1 MADPTYTYTWGFQ
14 GDQALEYNNGDSKSN
29 DLDKG
34 CLVTTVHWEVIC
46 TSSDGYTSRIYGAES
61 FEKGSS
67 MTAFDDLTKDT
78 VIGWLK
84 TKFGSDDVTEKE
96 AALKADIVL
105 QRTPTKIS
113 GQPTSWA
120 S

>member
-14 GDQALEYNNGDSKSN
+14 GENDLEYNSGDP
-29 DLDKG
+29 DKG
-34 CLVTTVHWEVIC
+34 LVTTVHWEVIC
-46 TSSDGYTSRIYGAES
+46 TSSDGYTSRIYGAED
-61 FEKGSS
+61 FTKGSS

-105 QRTPTKIS
+105 QRTPTTVS

>member
-14 GDQALEYNNGDSKSN
+14 GDKPLEYNSGDP
-29 DLDKG
+29 DKG
-34 CLVTTVHWEVIC
+34 LVTTVHWEIIC
-46 TSSDGYTSRIYGAES
+46 TSSDGYLSRIYGAES

-67 MTAFDDLTKDT
+67 MIAFDDLTKDT
-78 VIGWLK
+78 VVGWLK

-113 GQPTSWA
+113 GQPSSW
-120 S
+120 SS

>member
-14 GDQALEYNNGDSKSN
+14 GDKPLEYNSGDP
-29 DLDKG
+29 DKG
-34 CLVTTVHWEVIC
+34 LVTTVHWEIIC
-46 TSSDGYTSRIYGAES
+46 TSSDGYLSRIYGAES

-78 VIGWLK
+78 VIGWIK
-84 TKFGSDDVTEKE
+84 TKFGSDDVTAKE
-96 AALKADIVL
+96 AALKANIDL
-105 QRTPTKIS
+105 QRTPTTIS

-120 S
+120 SS

>member
-14 GDQALEYNNGDSKSN
+14 GDNCLEYNNGDETSN
-29 DLDKG
+29 DPDKG
-34 CLVTTVHWEVIC
+34 CLVTTVHWEIIC
-46 TSSDGYTSRIYGAES
+46 TSSDGYSSRTYGAES

-67 MTAFDDLTKDT
+67 MTPFKELTKDT

-84 TKFGSDDVTEKE
+84 TKFGSDDVTAKE
-96 AALKADIVL
+96 AALKTDIDL
-105 QRTPTKIS
+105 QRTPTTKS
-113 GQPTSWA
+113 GQPSSWA

>member
-14 GDQALEYNNGDSKSN
+14 GDKALEYNSSDP
-29 DLDKG
+29 DKG
-34 CLVTTVHWEVIC
+34 LVTTVHWEIIC
-46 TSSDGYTSRIYGAES
+46 TSSDGYTSRIYGAED
-61 FEKGSS
+61 FVKGSS

-84 TKFGSDDVTEKE
+84 TKFGSDDVTAKE
-96 AALKADIVL
+96 AALKAEIVAE
-105 QRTPTKIS
+105 RTPTTVS
-113 GQPTSWA
+113 GQPSRWA